1 MWLLHRPADEC
12 HSMMFSKTDHA
23 YESLRRQ
30 ILDGHFKPG
39 DRLRLSQIA
48 QSLDLSELPVREA
61 LRLLQRDGL
70 VVIHLHRGAEVAKL
84 SFQDAWDIEEVRL
97 HLEAQACLSAAPLH
111 DAASCARM
119 RSVLI
124 QMKESREQPIAL
136 ARLNRNFHTELMSLA
151 PNAFLRGHVQELWD
165 RAWQLSSAS
174 FFTFMPRRMDRLP
187 VEGAAIIDC
196 IEARDWS
203 RLESFLSERIA
214 DVTAGWREAMAA
226 YEERTLPDQPPA
238 KIVAGG

>member
-1 MWLLHRPADEC
+1 
-12 HSMMFSKTDHA
+12 MMFSKTDHA
-23 YESLRRQ
+23 YETLRRQ

-39 DRLRLSQIA
+39 DRLRLSHIA
-48 QSLDLSELPVREA
+48 HSLDLSELPVREA

-84 SFQDAWDIEEVRL
+84 SFQDAWDIEQVRL
-97 HLEAQACLSAAPLH
+97 QLEAQACLSAAPLH
-111 DAASCARM
+111 DAASCGRM
-119 RSVLI
+119 RSLLI
-124 QMKESREQPIAL
+124 QMKDAREMPVAL

-187 VEGAAIIDC
+187 VEGAMIIDC

-214 DVTAGWREAMAA
+214 DVTAAWREAMAA
-226 YEERTLPDQPPA
+226 YEGRALADHPPA
-238 KIVAGG
+238 EVVAGG